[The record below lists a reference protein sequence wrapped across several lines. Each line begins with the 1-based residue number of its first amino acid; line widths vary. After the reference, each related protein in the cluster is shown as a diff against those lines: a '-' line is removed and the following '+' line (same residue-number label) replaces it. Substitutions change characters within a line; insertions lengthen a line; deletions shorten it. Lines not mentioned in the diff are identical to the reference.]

1 MKTNINRNRTRKMR
15 AGKLTLLAI
24 AVLTAVALMMTGCLR
39 SPVETGAVT
48 NTEDADVTPGT
59 DTDTTTKPTTEP
71 TTEPEQS
78 ETTDPSEGPDAT
90 DETTKPSE
98 TTAPTKEPRPEESS
112 ITIELEGMP
121 EQIVTSLHMS
131 ELGYSMYYDKDRYKV
146 IETSSRFDSSINVDE
161 YMPVTPA
168 DALPDIYMQAGH
180 FADKS
185 AEKAFSELTA
195 KAEQTLGVV
204 ANEPMAVVIGVD
216 KLPGHK
222 VTIVSGSKWDS
233 EVIAI
238 TVIDDG
244 KGGSFFFYTGY
255 FLEAEEGHGSRY
267 TQMLESFRIE

>member
-1 MKTNINRNRTRKMR
+1 M
-15 AGKLTLLAI
+15 
-24 AVLTAVALMMTGCLR
+24 
-39 SPVETGAVT
+39 T
-48 NTEDADVTPGT
+48 NTDDADVTPGG
-59 DTDTTTKPTTEP
+59 DTETTTRSTTKP
-71 TTEPEQS
+71 EQT
-78 ETTDPSEGPDAT
+78 ETTAAPSDNPDAT
-90 DETTKPSE
+90 KQTTEASE

-121 EQIVTSLHMS
+121 EQIVTSLHKS
-131 ELGYSMYYDKDRYKV
+131 ELGYSMYYDTDRYKV
-146 IETSSRFDSSINVDE
+146 IETSSRLDSSINVDE

-168 DALPDIYMQAGH
+168 EALPDIYMQAGH
-180 FADKS
+180 FTGKS